1 MNNFY
6 KTAYDLGAQQA
17 LQDFGITKEAGA
29 LQALRA
35 KAVQALGAAK
45 GLPSRAS
52 EAYRG
57 LPHLGWGR
65 TALAAGGLAVPVL
78 GASAFW
84 QRYLG
89 DFTAAKAREAREV
102 EDAWKSFG
110 DLKDLEGE
118 NRERKLQNVI
128 GDILGSSEGAM
139 PLGDIPEK
147 LRLEAHERMTD
158 AVPGSHL
165 FRSFGGFGREGD
177 RLSAIPGFF
186 SSQPE

>member
-17 LQDFGITKEAGA
+17 LQDYGITKEAGA

-35 KAVQALGAAK
+35 KAVQALEAAK

-78 GASAFW
+78 GASA
-84 QRYLG
+84 YLG
-89 DFTAAKAREAREV
+89 DFTAAKARAVREIEEAR
-102 EDAWKSFG
+102 KSYLG
-110 DLKDLEGE
+110 LKDLEIE
-118 NRERKLQNVI
+118 NSDRKLQNII
-128 GDILGSSEGAM
+128 GDHIRSLGGSSEEDI

-158 AVPGSHL
+158 GGYLSDI
-165 FRSFGGFGREGD
+165 FGGEGD